1 MTMTE
6 REDPSGDGR
15 AGGTESADGAA
26 RPGRL
31 APPEWLTLT
40 LRATPGPMP
49 KAAAVRAA
57 IGIAAPLAVGVAVGD
72 SASGALVSIGAL
84 GAVFG
89 DTADAYR
96 LRVLNI
102 AVPQIVG
109 AIGLALGS
117 AQFGHGWSAVAMLTV
132 VALVAG
138 MISTI
143 GAVASASG
151 LNLLLMAV
159 IGAGL
164 PMPSPW
170 WRAPMLTLVGAGLV
184 LVMAL
189 LAWPA
194 RSRIPERAAVAD
206 AYDAT
211 ANLLAA
217 AGTAEWET
225 ARAEVTATLNHAYDL
240 LLGRRAVAPGRSRG
254 MSRLVALLNSV
265 GLLVEAATAI
275 HADDRRVG
283 EADVDTVREIA
294 AAVRGGTVPTG
305 AAPSSAATDPADRA
319 VAAAIE
325 HAHETLSGAYRT
337 PDRVGRPGTLPERVT
352 AGARNLLVSAESW
365 RYGLR
370 LTLCIGVAQVL
381 VSVVDVPRSY
391 WVPLTVTFVLKPDF
405 GSVFSRALLRALGTA
420 AGLVVAGVILEF
432 VPRGWWEVPVVVVL
446 AAAVPILSR
455 RGYGYQTAVITPLI
469 LILSD
474 LLGHQGVGLL
484 APRLVDSLIGC
495 AIVLVAGYALWPES
509 WHTRVGARL
518 ATAVEDTARYIECAF
533 DEKTDQAARAR
544 TRRRI
549 YRDLSDVRTEFQR
562 ALGEPPPAGA
572 RAAAWWP
579 LIIAVERVIDTGTAA
594 AVHTAHGAPPPSP
607 EAAAHMAAELRAL
620 AASMRTGD
628 APDRA
633 ARPAAAEDPRDAL
646 TDVRREVRSARSMLD
661 GPAEAGD
668 GKGSRD
674 GKGAGERKGAAEPGE
689 ESG

>member
-6 REDPSGDGR
+6 RADPSDDGQ
-15 AGGTESADGAA
+15 SDGAAA

-31 APPEWLTLT
+31 APPEWLALT

-57 IGIAAPLAVGVAVGD
+57 IGIGAPLAVGVLVD
-72 SASGALVSIGAL
+72 DTTSGALVAIGAL

-132 VALVAG
+132 LALVAG

-143 GAVASASG
+143 GAAASASG

-170 WRAPMLTLVGAGLV
+170 WRAPMLTLAGAGLV
-184 LVMAL
+184 LLMAL

-194 RSRIPERAAVAD
+194 RSRVPERDAVAD

-217 AGTAEWET
+217 AGTEEWEP
-225 ARAEVTATLNHAYDL
+225 ARAGVTLTLNHAYDL

-254 MSRLVALLNSV
+254 MSRLVALLNAV
-265 GLLVEAATAI
+265 GPLVEAGTAT
-275 HADDRRVG
+275 HAEQRSVA
-283 EADVDTVREIA
+283 EVDVATVREIA
-294 AAVRGGTVPTG
+294 AAVRGGTVPV
-305 AAPSSAATDPADRA
+305 AAADRSGVCAPADRA
-319 VAAAIE
+319 VAAAIT
-325 HAHETLSGAYRT
+325 HARETLSGAYRV
-337 PDRVGRPGTLPERVT
+337 PDRVGRPGALPERVA
-352 AGARNLLVSAESW
+352 AGARALLVSAESW

-370 LTLCIGVAQVL
+370 LMLCIGVAQAL

-432 VPRGWWEVPVVVVL
+432 VPRGGWEVPVVLVL
-446 AAAVPILSR
+446 AAALPILSR

-495 AIVLVAGYALWPES
+495 AIVLVVGYALWPES

-518 ATAVEDTARYIECAF
+518 ATAIEDTARYIECAF
-533 DEKTDQAARAR
+533 DENVDQAARAR

-579 LIIAVERVIDTGTAA
+579 LIVAVERVIDTGTAA

-607 EAAAHMAAELRAL
+607 EAAAHIAAELRAL
-620 AASMRTGD
+620 AASMRSEG
-628 APDRA
+628 AGAVGAVASA
-633 ARPAAAEDPRDAL
+633 AMEEPRDVFS
-646 TDVRREVRSARSMLD
+646 DVRREVRSVRSTLD
-661 GPAEAGD
+661 GPSEAP
-668 GKGSRD
+668 
-674 GKGAGERKGAAEPGE
+674 ERPKKP
-689 ESG
+689 

>member
-6 REDPSGDGR
+6 RADPSDDGR
-15 AGGTESADGAA
+15 SAGAAA

-31 APPEWLTLT
+31 APPEWLALT

-57 IGIAAPLAVGVAVGD
+57 IGIGAPLAVGVLVD
-72 SASGALVSIGAL
+72 DTASGALVAIGAL

-132 VALVAG
+132 LALVAG

-170 WRAPMLTLVGAGLV
+170 WRAPMLTLAGAGLV
-184 LVMAL
+184 LLMAL

-194 RSRIPERAAVAD
+194 RSRIPERDAVAD

-217 AGTAEWET
+217 AGTEEWEP
-225 ARAEVTATLNHAYDL
+225 ARAEVTLTLNHAYDL

-254 MSRLVALLNSV
+254 MSRLVALLNAV
-265 GLLVEAATAI
+265 GPLVEAGTAT
-275 HADDRRVG
+275 HAEERSVA
-283 EADVDTVREIA
+283 EVDVATVREIA
-294 AAVRGGTVPTG
+294 AAVRGGTVPVG
-305 AAPSSAATDPADRA
+305 SADRSGVCAPADRA
-319 VAAAIE
+319 VAAAIT
-325 HAHETLSGAYRT
+325 HARETLSGAYRV
-337 PDRVGRPGTLPERVT
+337 PDRVGRPGALPERVA
-352 AGARNLLVSAESW
+352 AGARALLVSAKSW

-370 LTLCIGVAQVL
+370 LMLCIGVAQAL

-432 VPRGWWEVPVVVVL
+432 VPRGGWEVPVVLVL
-446 AAAVPILSR
+446 AAALPILSR

-495 AIVLVAGYALWPES
+495 AIVLVVGYALWPES

-518 ATAVEDTARYIECAF
+518 ATAIEDTARYIECAF
-533 DEKTDQAARAR
+533 DENADQAARAR

-579 LIIAVERVIDTGTAA
+579 LIVAVERVIDTGTAA

-607 EAAAHMAAELRAL
+607 EAAAHIAAELRAL
-620 AASMRTGD
+620 AASMRSEG
-628 APDRA
+628 AGA
-633 ARPAAAEDPRDAL
+633 VGVVPAAVEEPRDVFS
-646 TDVRREVRSARSMLD
+646 DVRREVRSVRSTLD
-661 GPAEAGD
+661 GPSEA
-668 GKGSRD
+668 S
-674 GKGAGERKGAAEPGE
+674 EQPRKP
-689 ESG
+689 

>member
-6 REDPSGDGR
+6 RDDPSST
-15 AGGTESADGAA
+15 GGA
-26 RPGRL
+26 RPGRF

-40 LRATPGPMP
+40 LRANPGPMP
-49 KAAAVRAA
+49 RAAAVRAA
-57 IGIAAPLAVGVAVGD
+57 IGIGAPLLVGVLVD
-72 SASGALVSIGAL
+72 DTASGALVAIGAL

-102 AVPQIVG
+102 AVPQFVG

-117 AQFGHGWSAVAMLTV
+117 SQFGHGWSAVAV
-132 VALVAG
+132 VTALALVAG

-170 WRAPMLTLVGAGLV
+170 WRAPMLTLAGAGLV

-194 RSRIPERAAVAD
+194 RSRIPERTAVAD
-206 AYDAT
+206 AYEAT
-211 ANLLAA
+211 ADLLGA
-217 AGTAEWET
+217 AGTEEWEA
-225 ARAEVTATLNHAYDL
+225 ARAEVTLTLNHAYDL

-265 GLLVEAATAI
+265 GVLVEAATAV
-275 HADDRRVG
+275 HADARTVCG
-283 EADVDTVREIA
+283 PDVAAVREIA
-294 AAVRGGTVPTG
+294 EAVRGGTVPTG
-305 AAPSSAATDPADRA
+305 PAPCSTGTAPAERA
-319 VAAAIE
+319 VVAAIA
-325 HAHETLSGAYRT
+325 HARETLAGAYRV
-337 PDRVGRPGTLPERVT
+337 PDRVGRPGALPERLA

-370 LTLCIGVAQVL
+370 LTLCIGVAQAL
-381 VSVVDVPRSY
+381 VSAIDVPRSY

-432 VPRGWWEVPVVVVL
+432 VPRGGWEVPVVLVL
-446 AAAVPILSR
+446 AAALPILSR

-495 AIVLVAGYALWPES
+495 AIVLVAGYVLWPES

-518 ATAVEDTARYIECAF
+518 ATAVEDTAKYIECAF

-579 LIIAVERVIDTGTAA
+579 LIVAVERVIDTGTAA
-594 AVHTAHGAPPPSP
+594 AVRTAHGAPPPSP
-607 EAAAHMAAELRAL
+607 EAAAHIAAELRAL
-620 AASMRTGD
+620 AASMRTGETAEP
-628 APDRA
+628 APARA
-633 ARPAAAEDPRDAL
+633 GGDEEPQDAL
-646 TDVRREVRSARSMLD
+646 RDVRREVRSARSTLD
-661 GPAEAGD
+661 GPAGP
-668 GKGSRD
+668 K
-674 GKGAGERKGAAEPGE
+674 
-689 ESG
+689 

>member
-6 REDPSGDGR
+6 RAEPSDDGR
-15 AGGTESADGAA
+15 PDGAA
-26 RPGRL
+26 AARSGRL
-31 APPEWLTLT
+31 APPEWLALT

-57 IGIAAPLAVGVAVGD
+57 IGIGAPLAVGVLVD
-72 SASGALVSIGAL
+72 DTASGALVAIGAL

-132 VALVAG
+132 LALVAG
-138 MISTI
+138 MVSTI

-170 WRAPMLTLVGAGLV
+170 WRAPMLTLAGAGLV
-184 LVMAL
+184 LLMAL

-194 RSRIPERAAVAD
+194 RSRIPERDAVAD

-217 AGTAEWET
+217 AGTEEWEP
-225 ARAEVTATLNHAYDL
+225 ARAEVTLTLNHAYDL

-254 MSRLVALLNSV
+254 MSRLVALLNAV
-265 GLLVEAATAI
+265 GPLVESGTAT
-275 HADDRRVG
+275 HAEERPVA
-283 EADVDTVREIA
+283 EVDVATVREIA
-294 AAVRGGTVPTG
+294 AAVRGGTVPVG
-305 AAPSSAATDPADRA
+305 SADRSGVCAPADRA
-319 VAAAIE
+319 VAAAIT
-325 HAHETLSGAYRT
+325 HVRETLSGAYRV
-337 PDRVGRPGTLPERVT
+337 PDRVGRPGALPERVA
-352 AGARNLLVSAESW
+352 AGARALLVSAESW

-370 LTLCIGVAQVL
+370 LMLCIGVAQAL

-405 GSVFSRALLRALGTA
+405 GSVFSRALLRGLGTA

-432 VPRGWWEVPVVVVL
+432 VPRGGWEVPVVLVL
-446 AAAVPILSR
+446 AAALPILSR

-495 AIVLVAGYALWPES
+495 AIVLVVGYALWPES

-518 ATAVEDTARYIECAF
+518 ATAIEDTARYIECAF
-533 DEKTDQAARAR
+533 DENADQAARAR

-579 LIIAVERVIDTGTAA
+579 LIVAVERVIDTGTAA

-607 EAAAHMAAELRAL
+607 EAAAHIAAELRAL
-620 AASMRTGD
+620 AASMRSEGLG
-628 APDRA
+628 AVGA
-633 ARPAAAEDPRDAL
+633 IPAAAVEEPRDVFS
-646 TDVRREVRSARSMLD
+646 DVRREVRSVRSTLD
-661 GPAEAGD
+661 GPSEASEQP
-668 GKGSRD
+668 K
-674 GKGAGERKGAAEPGE
+674 KP
-689 ESG
+689 

>member
-6 REDPSGDGR
+6 RAEPSDDGR
-15 AGGTESADGAA
+15 PDGAA
-26 RPGRL
+26 ARSGRL
-31 APPEWLTLT
+31 APPEWLALT

-57 IGIAAPLAVGVAVGD
+57 IGIGAPLAVGVLVD
-72 SASGALVSIGAL
+72 DTASGALVAIGAL

-132 VALVAG
+132 LALVAG

-170 WRAPMLTLVGAGLV
+170 WRAPMLTLAGAGLV
-184 LVMAL
+184 LLMAL

-194 RSRIPERAAVAD
+194 RSRIPERDAVAD

-217 AGTAEWET
+217 AGTEEWEP
-225 ARAEVTATLNHAYDL
+225 ARAEVTLTLNHAYDL

-254 MSRLVALLNSV
+254 MSRLVALLNAV
-265 GLLVEAATAI
+265 GPLVEAGTAT
-275 HADDRRVG
+275 HAEERSVA
-283 EADVDTVREIA
+283 EVDVATVREIA
-294 AAVRGGTVPTG
+294 AAVRGGTVPVG
-305 AAPSSAATDPADRA
+305 SADRSGVCAPADRA
-319 VAAAIE
+319 VAAAIT
-325 HAHETLSGAYRT
+325 HARETLSGAYRV
-337 PDRVGRPGTLPERVT
+337 PDRVGRPGALPERVA
-352 AGARNLLVSAESW
+352 AGARALLVSAESW

-370 LTLCIGVAQVL
+370 LMLCIGVAQAL

-432 VPRGWWEVPVVVVL
+432 VPRGGWEVPVVLVL
-446 AAAVPILSR
+446 AAALPILSR

-495 AIVLVAGYALWPES
+495 AIVLVVGYALWPES

-518 ATAVEDTARYIECAF
+518 ATAIEDTARYIECAF
-533 DEKTDQAARAR
+533 DENADQAARAR

-579 LIIAVERVIDTGTAA
+579 LIVAVERVIDTGTAA

-607 EAAAHMAAELRAL
+607 EAAAHIAAELRAL
-620 AASMRTGD
+620 AASMRSEGLG
-628 APDRA
+628 AVGA
-633 ARPAAAEDPRDAL
+633 VPAAAAVEEPQDVFS
-646 TDVRREVRSARSMLD
+646 DVRREVRSVRSTLD
-661 GPAEAGD
+661 GPSEASEQP
-668 GKGSRD
+668 K
-674 GKGAGERKGAAEPGE
+674 KP
-689 ESG
+689 